1 MIRLI
6 FICFIF
12 LGVSSYSIAQNFKA
26 GLVAGISTSQVSGDQ
41 LGGFNKIGLKLGAS
55 VNHII
60 NPASRGQLAIYYID
74 KGSNDLNSDFK
85 IDLSY
90 IETSW
95 CVQKTSKGFIYE
107 GGLLFG
113 VLVDGKTYDI
123 YGYEDIQKSDFH
135 KFDIGAKLAA
145 GIKLK
150 PQLSMFWELSNSI
163 PFFPV
168 QDHPGRATYGLNKG
182 KYNSIFSFSFRYLF
196 SE

>member
-1 MIRLI
+1 MTRLI
-6 FICFIF
+6 FKCIF
-12 LGVSSYSIAQNFKA
+12 SLAISSYCYGQSFKA
-26 GLVAGISTSQVSGDQ
+26 GLIAGVSTSQVSGDQ
-41 LGGFNKIGLKLGAS
+41 LGGFNKLGIKFGAS
-55 VNHII
+55 VNHFI
-60 NPASRGQLAIYYID
+60 NSASRGQLALYYID
-74 KGSNDLNSDFK
+74 KGSNDVNSDFR

-123 YGYEDIQKSDFH
+123 YGYEDVQKNDFH

-145 GIKLK
+145 GVKLK
-150 PQLSMFWELSNSI
+150 PQLTMFWELSNSI
-163 PFFPV
+163 PFFPI

-182 KYNSIFSFSFRYLF
+182 KYNSILSFSFRYLF

>member
-12 LGVSSYSIAQNFKA
+12 LGVCSHSTAQNFKA
-26 GLVAGISTSQVSGDQ
+26 GLIAGISTSQVSGDQ
-41 LGGFNKIGLKLGAS
+41 LGGFNKIGVKFGAS
-55 VNHII
+55 VNHSI
-60 NPASRGQLAIYYID
+60 NPASRGQLALYYID
-74 KGSNDLNSDFK
+74 KGSNDVNSNYK
-85 IDLSY
+85 INLSY

-95 CVQKTSKGFIYE
+95 CIQKTSKGFIYE

-123 YGYEDIQKSDFH
+123 YGYEDIQKNDFR

-150 PQLSMFWELSNSI
+150 PQLSMFWEISNTI

-168 QDHPGRATYGLNKG
+168 QNHPGGATYGLNKG
-182 KYNSIFSFSFRYLF
+182 KYNFILSFSFRYLF